1 MKKNVPGKILTL
13 FFLFAA
19 LSLEAETADGVF
31 PKENADAATPI
42 WRQAPGGAVMGVPTI
57 QVGTVV
63 AVLDGG
69 HLKAY
74 TLEGTPLWDY
84 YAQGALIPY
93 VTRAR
98 EGTCY
103 ICRTDGTLIAVNR
116 SGRELWQLKTGAIS
130 TPVVTG
136 WDGRIFVTTE
146 DKIRCYTASGYL
158 LWTVEL
164 EHKSVSGPF
173 LTTGG
178 GITAALENGTLL
190 QISPFG
196 KGETRQLGEAPAAII
211 PVNSGT
217 LVLQKNGAVRLFP
230 ADPPH
235 APAKAL
241 GSLRGTPLGGVS
253 RGNMAAVLLANGS
266 VAQLSLA
273 NGRQQ
278 WSTDSHIRGS
288 DIKSPDDF
296 SMLWDERG
304 IYVFS
309 MKGASGFS
317 NDGRRLWLLRLSG
330 ASSIP
335 ALSDE
340 GTLFSGGVDW
350 IIYAYKVENRSLPVR
365 NSLYGPAPQGSYG
378 LADPP
383 PSPWSDDYLRFN
395 ETQMADEMKR
405 LTVLIQEGRVG
416 EEETAYAGYLREI
429 AGSAMNPQTSQ
440 THPPVH
446 VKHRSEAARLL
457 GYFCSLETIPFLADL
472 YIRDYDPTVKS
483 AAAEAIGRIGTDPEG
498 IALRAFAKAITASTR
513 DEQVLTATALAI
525 GSLCRFSGP
534 PLSDSGVK
542 LLGILERDFMPAK
555 ARAQAKREIASM
567 R

>member
-1 MKKNVPGKILTL
+1 MKKTLQQRLVL
-13 FFLFAA
+13 FFLFIVPFRIA
-19 LSLEAETADGVF
+19 AETADGDF
-31 PKENADAATPI
+31 PQENAGAVIPV

-74 TLEGTPLWDY
+74 TLEGVPLWDY
-84 YAQGALIPY
+84 YARGALIPY

-116 SGRELWQLKTGAIS
+116 SGRELWQLKTGPIS
-130 TPVVTG
+130 APVVSG

-146 DKIRCYTASGYL
+146 DTIRCYTASGYL
-158 LWTVEL
+158 LWSRAL
-164 EHKSVSGPF
+164 EHKIISGPF
-173 LTTGG
+173 LGSTG
-178 GITAALENGTLL
+178 GITAALENGELL
-190 QISPFG
+190 ELNPFG
-196 KGETRQLGEAPAAII
+196 RAENRYIGEKPAAVI
-211 PVNSGT
+211 PVNNGT
-217 LVLQKNGAVRLFP
+217 LVLLTNGTIRLFRS
-230 ADPPH
+230 DPPNS
-235 APAKAL
+235 PARTV
-241 GSLRGTPLGGVS
+241 GNIRGTPLGGVS
-253 RGNMAAVLLANGS
+253 RGNMAAVLLSNGS
-266 VAQLSLA
+266 VAQISLV

-278 WSTDSHIRGS
+278 WSTGSHIREG
-288 DIKSPDDF
+288 DIKSSGDF

-309 MKGASGFS
+309 VKGACGFS
-317 NDGRRLWLLRLSG
+317 NDGRRLWLLRLNG

-365 NSLYGPAPQGSYG
+365 NSLYGPAPEGNYG
-378 LADPP
+378 LANPP
-383 PSPWSDDYLRFN
+383 PSPWSDSYFRFN
-395 ETQMADEMKR
+395 ETQMGEELQR
-405 LTVLIQEGRVG
+405 LTVLIHEGRLG
-416 EEETAYAGYLREI
+416 EEETAYTGYLREI
-429 AGSAMNPQTSQ
+429 AGSAMNPQSSQ

-446 VKHRSEAARLL
+446 VKHRAEAARLL
-457 GYFCSLETIPFLADL
+457 GYFCSLETIPFLAEL
-472 YIRDYDPTVKS
+472 YLKDYDPSVKS
-483 AAAEAIGRIGTDPEG
+483 AAAEAIGRIGTDPGG
-498 IALRAFAKAITASTR
+498 IALRAFAQAITASTR
-513 DEQVLTATALAI
+513 DEQVLTATAGAI

-542 LLGILERDFMPAK
+542 LLGMLERDFMPAK
-555 ARAQAKREIASM
+555 ARAQARRETASL